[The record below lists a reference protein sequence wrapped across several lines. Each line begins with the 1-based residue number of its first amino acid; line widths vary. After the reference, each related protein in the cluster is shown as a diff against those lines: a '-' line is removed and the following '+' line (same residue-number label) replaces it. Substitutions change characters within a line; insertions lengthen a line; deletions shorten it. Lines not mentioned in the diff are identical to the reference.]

1 MPRPSK
7 GARLERRAHGVYCI
21 RDGQRRLSTGT
32 RDSREAESILA
43 AYIAE
48 RDRPAGPR
56 SPDKVTVADALDI
69 YGREHA
75 PTVRAPARI
84 GYAIEALNPI
94 LGSLPVGSINA
105 AICRRYVRARDKAA
119 GTTRKELGV
128 LQAAVNYCHREG
140 YLTAPV
146 KVTLPDKPAPRE
158 RWLTRD
164 EVAALLRA
172 ARRSAKG
179 RHLCR
184 YILTAIYSG
193 SRSEVILNLRFMPH
207 IGGGWVDTERG
218 VLYRRAAGEVE
229 TTKRTPPAPIPP
241 RLLAHMRRW
250 ERMGAQHVVEVRG
263 ARVASLKTAW
273 RSVLRD
279 AGIEHCTP
287 HDLRRTATTWLMQ
300 AGCDKWAASGFLG
313 MSLDMLERVYGHH
326 HPDYLRG
333 AVEAI
338 GRRPGAGVSGQ
349 LDRNRHSQSA

>member
-7 GARLERRAHGVYCI
+7 GARLQYRADRGVYII
-21 RDGQRRLSTGT
+21 RDGERRLSTGT
-32 RDSREAESILA
+32 SDRREAESALA
-43 AYIAE
+43 AYIAQ

-56 SPDKVTVADALDI
+56 DPAQVTVADVLDI

-84 GYAIEALNPI
+84 GYAIGALNPI
-94 LGSLPVGSINA
+94 LGSLPVGSINGSV
-105 AICRRYVRARDKAA
+105 CRRYAAIRNKAA

-128 LQAAVNYCHREG
+128 LQAAVNYCYREG

-172 ARRSAKG
+172 ARRHPKG

-184 YILTAIYSG
+184 YILTAIYTG

-207 IGGGWVDTERG
+207 VGGGWVNTEAG

-229 TTKRTPPAPIPP
+229 TKKRTPPVPVPP

-250 ERMGAQHVVEVRG
+250 ERLGARHVVEVRG
-263 ARVASLKTAW
+263 SQVASIKTAW
-273 RSVLRD
+273 RSMLHD
-279 AGIEHCTP
+279 SGIEHCTP

-300 AGCDKWAASGFLG
+300 AGCDKWAAAGFLG

-326 HPDYLRG
+326 HPDHMRS
-333 AVEAI
+333 AVEAM
-338 GRRPGAGVSGQ
+338 GRRPGKAV
-349 LDRNRHSQSA
+349 